1 MELESV
7 FEELGVLGYPLS
19 NYADSRKVVI
29 IYLEAYVP
37 LGVLETT

>member
-19 NYADSRKVVI
+19 NCADLLKVVI
-29 IYLEAYVP
+29 VFPEADVFP
-37 LGVLETT
+37 SVLETT